1 MSDSELYEFANDSED
16 ERAAKEEEKTT
27 LAAQDSW
34 IGLANSTKHQLKVAT
49 FTEYVRE
56 QQTGGKDAIL
66 LISEN

>member
-1 MSDSELYEFANDSED
+1 MSDSEPYEFCNDSED
-16 ERAAKEEEKTT
+16 EGAAKEEEKTS

-49 FTEYVRE
+49 FTEYVKE
-56 QQTGGKDAIL
+56 TQTGGKDAIL